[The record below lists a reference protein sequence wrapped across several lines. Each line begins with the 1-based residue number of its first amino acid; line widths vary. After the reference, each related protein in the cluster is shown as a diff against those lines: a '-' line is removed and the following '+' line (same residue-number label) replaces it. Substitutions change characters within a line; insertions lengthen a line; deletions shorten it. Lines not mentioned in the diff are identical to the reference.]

1 MAEYRIRPSQRAL
14 RRLLHLYWRFSRG
27 LTLGVRATV
36 IDGEGRIFLVK
47 HGYMPG
53 WHLPGGGVEVG
64 ETLREA
70 LRRELLEEANIAIM
84 DPPKLHGMFFNAAVS
99 QRDHVAVFVVRDF
112 QQQAPPQPT
121 SEIVDHGFFARHELP
136 PDVTPGTRRR
146 IAEVLEGANVSERW

>member
-1 MAEYRIRPSQRAL
+1 MAEYRVRPSQRAL
-14 RRLLHLYWRFSRG
+14 RRLLHIYWRFSRG

-70 LRRELLEEANIAIM
+70 LRRELLEEANIVLI

-121 SEIVDHGFFARHELP
+121 SEIIDHGFFARHELP
-136 PDVTPGTRRR
+136 PDVAPGTRRR

>member
-1 MAEYRIRPSQRAL
+1 MADYRIQPSQRAL
-14 RRLLHLYWRFSRG
+14 RRLLHVYWRFSRG

-36 IDGEGRIFLVK
+36 IDGEGRVFLVK
-47 HGYMPG
+47 HGYTPG

-64 ETLREA
+64 ETLRDA
-70 LRRELLEEANIAIM
+70 LRRELLEEANIVIM
-84 DPPKLHGMFFNAAVS
+84 DPPKLHGMFFNAS
-99 QRDHVAVFVVRDF
+99 ISRRDHVAVFVVRDF

>member
-1 MAEYRIRPSQRAL
+1 MADYRIQPSQRAL
-14 RRLLHLYWRFSRG
+14 RRLLHVYWRFSRG

-36 IDGEGRIFLVK
+36 IDGEGRVFLVK

-64 ETLREA
+64 ETLRDA
-70 LRRELLEEANIAIM
+70 LRRELLEEANIVVM
-84 DPPKLHGMFFNAAVS
+84 DPPKLHGMFFNAS
-99 QRDHVAVFVVRDF
+99 ISRRDHVAVFVVRDF

>member
-1 MAEYRIRPSQRAL
+1 MADYRIRPSQRAL
-14 RRLLHLYWRFSRG
+14 RRLLHIYWRFSRG
-27 LTLGVRATV
+27 LTLGVRAIV
-36 IDGEGRIFLVK
+36 IDGERRVFLVK
-47 HGYMPG
+47 HGYVPG

-70 LRRELLEEANIAIM
+70 LRRELLEEANIVII

-136 PDVTPGTRRR
+136 ADVTPGTRRR

>member
-1 MAEYRIRPSQRAL
+1 MADYRIQPSQRTL
-14 RRLLHLYWRFSRG
+14 RRLLHVYWRFSRG

-36 IDGEGRIFLVK
+36 IDGEGRVFLVK

-64 ETLREA
+64 ETLRDA
-70 LRRELLEEANIAIM
+70 LRRELLEEANIVLM
-84 DPPKLHGMFFNAAVS
+84 DPPKLHGMFFNASVS
-99 QRDHVAVFVVRDF
+99 RRDHVAVFVVRDF